1 MTPAQLRLKVAQKER
16 LFLSAYDGSGNLLV
30 GPAYSFAVSEPGIVR
45 VDQDGTVVGLAPGT
59 VRIDVKSGTGKSTVG
74 VTVTGPPPAPT
85 PAPAPEPEP
94 VVVLPPGAHLVPT
107 PDSLRLLRLET
118 ARVSTALV
126 TSAGSGLG
134 QVQVSWRSLAPEM
147 VSVGESGEVTA
158 LQLGET
164 QLVATGP
171 GGLTGTITVQVR
183 DDSLAVTPE
192 QLSIPVTGAD
202 SVRVSV
208 PAQQGRSVRYG
219 LAWRSSDSTIIQVS
233 RDGVVLGKAP
243 GEAYMLLTGYGQ
255 QRAVRVTVHPPVS
268 RLRLAP
274 VPTAPIRL
282 TPGEAAAF
290 TLQALSADSAPI
302 TEATYRWAVGDTT
315 VATFDPVERRL
326 TARGL
331 GRTTLTMT
339 TFGFEPTVW
348 EVEVAAGGLAFR
360 NSRFR
365 VAPGARD
372 TLRVDLLDADNRP
385 AGPPSQVEYS
395 IDRPEVASVTAGGV
409 VTGGAVGGATIT
421 ARTPWGTVA
430 TARLFV
436 TDDLLLSV
444 RRGTGADLVQLN
456 SNDAGSLVPVLSNG
470 NLNQQAVW
478 SPDGTRIAFS
488 ATVDGNADIY
498 VMDADGKNVTRL
510 TTAPESDTE
519 PDWSP
524 DGGTIAFTSARDGAT
539 QVWAMNADGS
549 GARSLT
555 SGAGANSSPAFRPDG
570 RMIAFISTRDGNADL
585 FEMGN
590 EGADPRA
597 ITRTPE
603 PESNPAYFPN
613 GDLAVAVERAGRA
626 DILRIRAGDG
636 QRVMLQSMAGRITSL
651 AIAGDGAVLA
661 FSLSEP
667 GANPQAAPVRSFQFK
682 SLAPDLPPGVLNVTG
697 EVLSASF
704 QGTR

>member
-1 MTPAQLRLKVAQKER
+1 
-16 LFLSAYDGSGNLLV
+16 
-30 GPAYSFAVSEPGIVR
+30 
-45 VDQDGTVVGLAPGT
+45 
-59 VRIDVKSGTGKSTVG
+59 
-74 VTVTGPPPAPT
+74 
-85 PAPAPEPEP
+85 
-94 VVVLPPGAHLVPT
+94 
-107 PDSLRLLRLET
+107 
-118 ARVSTALV
+118 
-126 TSAGSGLG
+126 
-134 QVQVSWRSLAPEM
+134 
-147 VSVGESGEVTA
+147 
-158 LQLGET
+158 
-164 QLVATGP
+164 
-171 GGLTGTITVQVR
+171 
-183 DDSLAVTPE
+183 
-192 QLSIPVTGAD
+192 
-202 SVRVSV
+202 
-208 PAQQGRSVRYG
+208 
-219 LAWRSSDSTIIQVS
+219 
-233 RDGVVLGKAP
+233 VLGKAP

-255 QRAVRVTVHPPVS
+255 QRAVRVTVHPPVN

-274 VPTAPIRL
+274 APTAPIRL

-302 TEATYRWAVGDTT
+302 TEATYRWSVGDTT

-331 GRTTLTMT
+331 GRTTLTMS

-348 EVEVAAGGLAFR
+348 EVEVTAGGLAFR
-360 NSRFR
+360 NLRFR
-365 VAPGARD
+365 LAPGARD

-430 TARLFV
+430 TARLYV

-444 RRGTGADLVQLN
+444 RRGAGADLVQLN
-456 SNDAGSLVPVLSNG
+456 SNDAGSLVPILSNG

-498 VMDADGKNVTRL
+498 VMDADGENVTRL

-524 DGGTIAFTSARDGAT
+524 DGGTIAFTSMRGGAT

-570 RMIAFISTRDGNADL
+570 RTIAFISTRDGNADL

-590 EGADPRA
+590 EGADARA

-613 GDLAVAVERAGRA
+613 GDLAVAVERPGRA

-636 QRVMLQSMAGRITSL
+636 QRIMLQSMAGRITSL

-667 GANPQAAPVRSFQFK
+667 GANPQATPVRSFLFK